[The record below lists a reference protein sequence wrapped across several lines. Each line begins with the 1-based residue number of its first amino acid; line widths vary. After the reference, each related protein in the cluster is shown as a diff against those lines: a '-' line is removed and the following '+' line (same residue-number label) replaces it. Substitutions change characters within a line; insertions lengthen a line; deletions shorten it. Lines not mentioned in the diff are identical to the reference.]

1 MDEEKT
7 KAADADTNEEDD
19 GLDFIDKL
27 DKVDKD

>member
-7 KAADADTNEEDD
+7 KAADADTTEEDD